1 METLSLSKDLEPK
14 VFASVGQCALFR
26 ALKPEQL
33 PQLVKVAELQ
43 RFDPGEAIVK
53 QGEASDSFYV
63 VIDGLAAVTVTKD
76 GGEVEI
82 GEIPLPSSVGEVSL
96 LLDEPRTA
104 SVTAKTPVTA
114 LKFSGKAFE
123 AMFQKIPQFGS
134 ALASGLAHRL
144 HQISGRIEIPEMS
157 KPTPPPAEVLDLLPM
172 ELIQRH
178 RVLPL
183 KLEENVITLGVV
195 DAPTTQMIK
204 AVHDLLP
211 SLELKP
217 VQIKA
222 EFFNDILN
230 RHGGVKGFEAK
241 GKPAAPKGPEAPGR
255 SPRLE
260 KLLERVV
267 SEGASDLHL
276 SAGHKPHWRVDGD
289 MRAMDDLAV
298 LGPSEVLEL
307 LEPVMEAR
315 HKQQFGEDND
325 TDLAYALPG
334 SARFRVNVFRDR
346 FGVSAV
352 LRQIPSKIMTFEQL
366 ALPPVIKSFCE
377 LPKGLIL
384 VTGPTGSGKST
395 TLAAM
400 IDYINAQRTEHV
412 ITIEDPI
419 EFLHRDKKSIVNQ
432 REVEVD
438 TRSFAAA
445 LRSALRQDPDVILV
459 GEMRDYET
467 IETAITAAETG
478 HLVLST
484 LHTLDATET
493 INRIISVFPPHQQ
506 KQIRLQLSGVLKAVI
521 SMRLVPRADG
531 HGRVP
536 AVEVMIATP
545 FIRDCIINKDKT
557 KLIHEAIA
565 AGVSQYGMQTFDQSI
580 FQLYKKELI
589 TYDEALRRASNPDE
603 FKLKIQG
610 IQSTSDMAAEE
621 MEKTMQSFDME

>member
-1 METLSLSKDLEPK
+1 M
-14 VFASVGQCALFR
+14 
-26 ALKPEQL
+26 
-33 PQLVKVAELQ
+33 
-43 RFDPGEAIVK
+43 
-53 QGEASDSFYV
+53 
-63 VIDGLAAVTVTKD
+63 
-76 GGEVEI
+76 
-82 GEIPLPSSVGEVSL
+82 
-96 LLDEPRTA
+96 
-104 SVTAKTPVTA
+104 PVT
-114 LKFSGKAFE
+114 
-123 AMFQKIPQFGS
+123 
-134 ALASGLAHRL
+134 L
-144 HQISGRIEIPEMS
+144 HQ
-157 KPTPPPAEVLDLLPM
+157 LLKTM
-172 ELIQRH
+172 VER
-178 RVLPL
+178 
-183 KLEENVITLGVV
+183 
-195 DAPTTQMIK
+195 
-204 AVHDLLP
+204 
-211 SLELKP
+211 
-217 VQIKA
+217 
-222 EFFNDILN
+222 
-230 RHGGVKGFEAK
+230 GG
-241 GKPAAPKGPEAPGR
+241 
-255 SPRLE
+255 
-260 KLLERVV
+260 
-267 SEGASDLHL
+267 SDLHVTTN
-276 SAGHKPHWRVDGD
+276 SAPQIRIDGKLTPLD
-289 MRAMDDLAV
+289 MPVLTAPETKQLAYSV
-298 LGPSEVLEL
+298 LTDAQKHRFEENLEL
-307 LEPVMEAR
+307 DLS
-315 HKQQFGEDND
+315 FGIKG
-325 TDLAYALPG
+325 L
-334 SARFRVNVFRDR
+334 ARFRANIFNQR
-346 FGVSAV
+346 GATAAV
-352 LRQIPSKIMTFEQL
+352 YRQIPYEILGFREL
-366 ALPPVIKSFCE
+366 GLPTVVEEICNKPR
-377 LPKGLIL
+377 GLVL